1 MVSFVIKT
9 IEDTMNKIVHF
20 IPFLLLC
27 NCTESENQQ
36 DNSGIVDRDFD
47 VVAHISAEPDG
58 LHPLNSFSLNTV
70 YIFKNLHNTLL
81 KIDLASLELMPDLAA
96 KLPEQIDS
104 NTYKYDIRKDVKW
117 DNGEPLLSE
126 DIRFSLLLALCPLNN
141 APQKRTSL
149 EAFVDSIEIMDKTSF
164 TYGTNFPY
172 AGANHI
178 WGDLPIISKSFYDP
192 EDVLKELSFYSCKT
206 ANYHYSQQIQDWFT
220 SFNSRQYS
228 HNPEFINGLGPYKL
242 THWEEGQHITIEK
255 KDNWWG
261 KDIQSIYHKAN
272 PKKIHYK
279 IIADEQTTSIAL
291 LNNEIDVAYALS
303 SAQAHD
309 LATDEHFDKN
319 FNLNLIDVFG
329 ITFMAINSRPNG
341 NTGNPVLED
350 QAVRLAMS
358 YSTPYAEILNSIY
371 NMGSRQVSI
380 VNKHREYYHHDLKM
394 PSLDLKIADSILTS
408 AGWIDRN
415 LDGIRENELNGE
427 LLPLS
432 FELGYINNP
441 SFKIMADLIA
451 ASFLKIG
458 IRAELKPIQANM
470 MFQKLM
476 SQDYDAF
483 ITSISGDGGF
493 EDFSQLLH
501 TSAWEQHA
509 FNFTGFGDEESDLL
523 LDSINKTFDK
533 RNQEELYLRLQEKF
547 NEQGTFIIL
556 YSLQRKIAVS
566 KKFINPI
573 CYAEKPSILLNALE
587 IAP

>member
-1 MVSFVIKT
+1 M
-9 IEDTMNKIVHF
+9 
-20 IPFLLLC
+20 
-27 NCTESENQQ
+27 
-36 DNSGIVDRDFD
+36 
-47 VVAHISAEPDG
+47 
-58 LHPLNSFSLNTV
+58 
-70 YIFKNLHNTLL
+70 
-81 KIDLASLELMPDLAA
+81 
-96 KLPEQIDS
+96 
-104 NTYKYDIRKDVKW
+104 
-117 DNGEPLLSE
+117 
-126 DIRFSLLLALCPLNN
+126 
-141 APQKRTSL
+141 
-149 EAFVDSIEIMDKTSF
+149 
-164 TYGTNFPY
+164 
-172 AGANHI
+172 
-178 WGDLPIISKSFYDP
+178 
-192 EDVLKELSFYSCKT
+192 
-206 ANYHYSQQIQDWFT
+206 
-220 SFNSRQYS
+220 
-228 HNPEFINGLGPYKL
+228 
-242 THWEEGQHITIEK
+242 
-255 KDNWWG
+255 
-261 KDIQSIYHKAN
+261 
-272 PKKIHYK
+272 
-279 IIADEQTTSIAL
+279 
-291 LNNEIDVAYALS
+291 NNEIDVAYALS

-556 YSLQRKIAVS
+556 YSIQRKIAVS

>member
-1 MVSFVIKT
+1 MVSFVS
-9 IEDTMNKIVHF
+9 ELLEVTMNKILLF
-20 IPFLLLC
+20 IPFVIFC

-36 DNSGIVDRDFD
+36 DDIGIADSDFD
-47 VVAHISAEPDG
+47 VVAHISSEPDG
-58 LHPLNSFSLNTV
+58 LHPLNSLSINTIN
-70 YIFKNLHNTLL
+70 IFKNLHKTLL
-81 KIDLASLELMPDLAA
+81 KIDLVSLELIPDLATQ
-96 KLPEQIDS
+96 LPEQIDS
-104 NTYKYDIRKDVKW
+104 NTFKYNLREDVEW
-117 DNGEPLLSE
+117 DNGETLLSE

-164 TYGTNFPY
+164 TYVTKFPY
-172 AGANHI
+172 AGANYI

-206 ANYHYSQQIQDWFT
+206 NNYPYSQQIQDWFT

-228 HNPEFINGLGPYKL
+228 HNPKFINGLGPYKL

-261 KDIQSIYHKAN
+261 KDIQSIYHQAN
-272 PKKIHYK
+272 PQKIHFK
-279 IIADEQTTSIAL
+279 VIGDEQTTNVAL

-309 LATDEHFDKN
+309 LGNDEHFKKQ

-329 ITFMAINSRPNG
+329 ITFMAINSRPSE

-358 YSTPYAEILNSIY
+358 YSTPYAEVLNSIY

-394 PSLDLKIADSILTS
+394 PTLNLKIADSILTS
-408 AGWIDRN
+408 AGWIDQN
-415 LDGIRENELNGE
+415 QDGIRENELNGE
-427 LLPLS
+427 RLS
-432 FELGYINNP
+432 LAFELGYVNNP
-441 SFKIMADLIA
+441 SFKIMAELIA
-451 ASFLKIG
+451 ASFLQIG

-470 MFQKLM
+470 MFQKLI
-476 SQDYDAF
+476 SQDYDVF
-483 ITSISGDGGF
+483 ISSISGDGGF
-493 EDFSQLLH
+493 EDLSQLLH

-509 FNFTGFGDEESDLL
+509 FNFTGFGDDESDQL
-523 LDSINKTFDK
+523 LDRINKSFDK
-533 RNQEELYLRLQEKF
+533 NNQNELYLRLQEKF
-547 NEQGTFIIL
+547 NEQATFIIL
-556 YSLQRKIAVS
+556 YSLQQKIAVS